1 MKKLLVIYALM
12 LVMIQNQFGQDSLQ
26 LSLSGIQVGEKIL
39 SESEWSNLTIPGEV
53 PIYVSFNTTTNTKEQ
68 VFYRVFL
75 DAIIIYPRLL
85 DNYFSI
91 EKTNPGNH
99 ILKIVP
105 YTAGGVEGSSL
116 TFTFKVED
124 VSTAE
129 AATMQEPEITNP
141 NNSDNILS
149 NPLTIY
155 ILIGI
160 VAFQLMLIIFLFI
173 RRKSSPQL
181 EVKTAVQVQR
191 EIPNKQ
197 SNQNEINLIKE
208 ELNKIKLELEQAK
221 EENEIL
227 RKNIKELDSSIQN
240 LESSNIQ
247 LVEQKEKL
255 TESKHKLELL
265 QLQKEELFAMAIHDI
280 KNPASAIRGYIE
292 LLNSYDLNA
301 QEQQDI
307 MVSLVASSEEVI
319 KLSQDMCT
327 LIAKAMPEPKLKFSA
342 SSLKTVIN
350 SVCAQ
355 NATYAKAKTVKLINN
370 THDNLPAVNMD
381 SEKISEALDN
391 FINNAIKY
399 APPETKVEV
408 RSSIKEENKK
418 YVVVEVED
426 NGVGLSDDDIKK
438 SFQKGVILSSKPTGF
453 EQSSG
458 LGLWIVKRIIEEH
471 DGRVW
476 VKSQLGKGS
485 TFAFELPISE

>member
-1 MKKLLVIYALM
+1 VKKTLVLFVFMMVIIPNLY
-12 LVMIQNQFGQDSLQ
+12 GQEPLQ
-26 LSLSGIQVGEKIL
+26 VNLSGIQIGEKIL
-39 SESEWSNLTIPGEV
+39 NQTEWKNLTIPSEV
-53 PIYVSFNTTTNTKEQ
+53 PIHVSFNTIGNIKGQ

-75 DAIIIYPRLL
+75 DAKIIYPRLL

-91 EKTNPGNH
+91 EKSNLGNH
-99 ILKIVP
+99 IIKIVP
-105 YTAGGVEGSSL
+105 YTSGGVEGSSL
-116 TFTFKVED
+116 TFAYKVED
-124 VSTAE
+124 VNTTETIAE
-129 AATMQEPEITNP
+129 IEPEPTNSTSSV
-141 NNSDNILS
+141 NLFS
-149 NPLTIY
+149 NPLTVF

-160 VAFQLMLIIFLFI
+160 VAIQLILIIFLFL
-173 RRKSSPQL
+173 RRKSSQSN
-181 EVKTAVQVQR
+181 EVKTVVKIQK
-191 EIPNKQ
+191 EISKKE
-197 SNQNEINLIKE
+197 SNQNEANAIKE
-208 ELNKIKLELEQAK
+208 NLSNIKLELEQTK

-240 LESSNIQ
+240 LENSNVQ

-265 QLQKEELFAMAIHDI
+265 QIQKEELFAMAIHDI

-307 MVSLVASSEEVI
+307 MLSLVASSEEVI

-342 SSLKTVIN
+342 SSLKVVID

-370 THDNLPAVNMD
+370 TQDNLPSVNMD
-381 SEKISEALDN
+381 TEKISEALDN

-399 APPETKVEV
+399 APAETKVEV
-408 RSSIKEENKK
+408 RSYVKEENKK
-418 YVVVEVED
+418 YAVVEVED
-426 NGVGLSDDDIKK
+426 TGVGLSDDDIKK
-438 SFQKGVILSSKPTGF
+438 AFQKGVILSSKPTGF

-476 VKSQLGKGS
+476 VKSQIGKGS
-485 TFAFELPISE
+485 TFAFELPVSE

>member
-1 MKKLLVIYALM
+1 MKKLLVIGILM
-12 LVMIQNQFGQDSLQ
+12 LVMVQSQYGQESFQ
-26 LSLSGIQVGEKIL
+26 LSLSGIQVGNKIL
-39 SESEWSNLTIPGEV
+39 SESEWSNLTIPNGV
-53 PIYVSFNTTTNTKEQ
+53 PIYVSFNTIGNTKEQ
-68 VFYRVFL
+68 LFYRVFL
-75 DAIIIYPRLL
+75 DGIIIYPRLL

-91 EKTNPGNH
+91 ENNNPGNH

-105 YTAGGVEGSSL
+105 YTSGGIEGSSL
-116 TFTFKVED
+116 TFAFKVED
-124 VSTAE
+124 VTSTENKAVD
-129 AATMQEPEITNP
+129 EPKITNY
-141 NNSDNILS
+141 NNLLS
-149 NPLTIY
+149 NPLTVF

-160 VAFQLMLIIFLFI
+160 LALQFVVIIILFI
-173 RRKSSPQL
+173 RRKSSRKS
-181 EVKTAVQVQR
+181 EVKTVVQVQK
-191 EIPNKQ
+191 EMPKQQ

-208 ELNKIKLELEQAK
+208 ELHKIKLELEQSK

-227 RKNIKELDSSIQN
+227 RKNIKDLDSSIQN
-240 LESSNIQ
+240 LENTNIQ
-247 LVEQKEKL
+247 LVEQKERL

-265 QLQKEELFAMAIHDI
+265 QIQKEELFAMAIHDI

-342 SSLKTVIN
+342 SSIKSVID

-370 THDNLPAVNMD
+370 TQNNLPAVNMD
-381 SEKISEALDN
+381 TEKISEALDN

-408 RSSIKEENKK
+408 RSSIKDESKK

-426 NGVGLSDDDIKK
+426 NGVGLSEDDIKK

-485 TFAFELPISE
+485 IFAFELPISE

>member
-1 MKKLLVIYALM
+1 MKKLLVIGILM
-12 LVMIQNQFGQDSLQ
+12 LVMVQSQYGQESFQ
-26 LSLSGIQVGEKIL
+26 LSLSGIQVGNKIL
-39 SESEWSNLTIPGEV
+39 SESEWSNLTIPNGV
-53 PIYVSFNTTTNTKEQ
+53 PIYVSFNTIGNTKEQ
-68 VFYRVFL
+68 LFYRVFL
-75 DAIIIYPRLL
+75 DGIIIYPRLL

-91 EKTNPGNH
+91 ENNNPGNH

-105 YTAGGVEGSSL
+105 YTSGGIEGSSL
-116 TFTFKVED
+116 TFAFKVED
-124 VSTAE
+124 VTTTENKAVD
-129 AATMQEPEITNP
+129 EPKITNY
-141 NNSDNILS
+141 NNLLS
-149 NPLTIY
+149 NPLTVF

-160 VAFQLMLIIFLFI
+160 LALQFVVIIILFI
-173 RRKSSPQL
+173 RRKSSQKS
-181 EVKTAVQVQR
+181 EVKTVVQVQK
-191 EIPNKQ
+191 EMPKQQ

-208 ELNKIKLELEQAK
+208 ELHKIKLELEQSK

-227 RKNIKELDSSIQN
+227 RKNIKDLDSSIQN
-240 LESSNIQ
+240 LENTNIQ
-247 LVEQKEKL
+247 LVEQKERL

-265 QLQKEELFAMAIHDI
+265 QIQKEELFAMAIHDI

-342 SSLKTVIN
+342 SSIKSVID

-370 THDNLPAVNMD
+370 TQNNLPAVNMD
-381 SEKISEALDN
+381 TEKISEALDN

-408 RSSIKEENKK
+408 RSSIKEESKK

-426 NGVGLSDDDIKK
+426 NGVGLSEDDIKK

-485 TFAFELPISE
+485 IFAFELPISE

>member
-1 MKKLLVIYALM
+1 VKKLLVIGILM
-12 LVMIQNQFGQDSLQ
+12 LVMVQSQYGQESFQ
-26 LSLSGIQVGEKIL
+26 LTLSGIQVGNKIL
-39 SESEWSNLTIPGEV
+39 SESEWSNLTIPNGV
-53 PIYVSFNTTTNTKEQ
+53 PIYVSFNTIGNTKEQ
-68 VFYRVFL
+68 LFYRVFL
-75 DAIIIYPRLL
+75 DGIIIYPRLL

-91 EKTNPGNH
+91 ENNNPGNH

-105 YTAGGVEGSSL
+105 YTSGGIEGSSL
-116 TFTFKVED
+116 TFAFKVED
-124 VSTAE
+124 VTTTENKAVD
-129 AATMQEPEITNP
+129 EPKLTNY
-141 NNSDNILS
+141 NNLLS
-149 NPLTIY
+149 NPLTVF

-160 VAFQLMLIIFLFI
+160 LALQFVVIIILFI
-173 RRKSSPQL
+173 RRKSSQKS
-181 EVKTAVQVQR
+181 EVKTVVQVQK
-191 EIPNKQ
+191 EMPKQQ

-208 ELNKIKLELEQAK
+208 ELHKIKLELEQSK

-227 RKNIKELDSSIQN
+227 RKNIKDLDSSIQN
-240 LESSNIQ
+240 LENTNIQ
-247 LVEQKEKL
+247 LVEQKERL

-265 QLQKEELFAMAIHDI
+265 QIQKEELFAMAIHDI

-342 SSLKTVIN
+342 SSIKSVID

-370 THDNLPAVNMD
+370 TQNNLPAVNMD
-381 SEKISEALDN
+381 TEKISEALDN

-408 RSSIKEENKK
+408 RSSIKEESKK

-426 NGVGLSDDDIKK
+426 NGVGLSEDDIKK

-485 TFAFELPISE
+485 IFAFELPISE

>member
-1 MKKLLVIYALM
+1 MKKLLVIGILM
-12 LVMIQNQFGQDSLQ
+12 LVMVQSQYGQESFQ
-26 LSLSGIQVGEKIL
+26 LTLSGIQVGNKIL
-39 SESEWSNLTIPGEV
+39 SESEWSNLTIPNGV
-53 PIYVSFNTTTNTKEQ
+53 PIYVSFNTIGNTKEQ
-68 VFYRVFL
+68 LFYRVFL
-75 DAIIIYPRLL
+75 DGIIIYPRLL

-91 EKTNPGNH
+91 ENNNPGNH

-105 YTAGGVEGSSL
+105 YTSGGIEGSSL
-116 TFTFKVED
+116 TFAFKVED
-124 VSTAE
+124 VTTTENKAVD
-129 AATMQEPEITNP
+129 EPKLTNY
-141 NNSDNILS
+141 NNLLS
-149 NPLTIY
+149 NPLTVF

-160 VAFQLMLIIFLFI
+160 LALQFVVIIILFI
-173 RRKSSPQL
+173 RRKSSQKS
-181 EVKTAVQVQR
+181 EVKTVVQVQK
-191 EIPNKQ
+191 EMPKQQ

-208 ELNKIKLELEQAK
+208 ELHKIKLELEQSK

-227 RKNIKELDSSIQN
+227 RKNIKDLDSSIQN
-240 LESSNIQ
+240 LENTNIQ
-247 LVEQKEKL
+247 LVEQKERL

-265 QLQKEELFAMAIHDI
+265 QIQKEELFAMAIHDI

-342 SSLKTVIN
+342 SSIKSVID

-370 THDNLPAVNMD
+370 TQNNLPAVNMD
-381 SEKISEALDN
+381 TEKISEALDN

-408 RSSIKEENKK
+408 RSSIKEESKK

-426 NGVGLSDDDIKK
+426 NGVGLSEDDIKK

-485 TFAFELPISE
+485 IFAFELPISE